1 MKTIKFIMLSKL
13 QIKVTSLHRRCEI

>member
-13 QIKVTSLHRRCEI
+13 QIKVTSLHRRGEI